1 MSRSAASQTRFV
13 VTVDDAGGLIQD
25 LEQFHRARSFF
36 EAEGAPA
43 TFFAVPRGAG
53 DWQMDRQAEW
63 LAAAREAQRQGHDF
77 QLHGLDHGTCEFGP
91 YPPFVRALSR
101 EDPMPLLEQDR
112 QKYGHL
118 WRRDLFVERLNAAI
132 RVFTDAFGRRPDAF
146 RGGALSQS
154 PELHQ
159 ALADVGMRY
168 VSNKVVDPRGWK
180 YIVEEYDEPGD
191 WDPEVPPAP
200 YRLTEDIVNLPI
212 ISEYAWYLTPE
223 KIEPHLAL
231 AIEDLRRVYEA
242 EGVFILVCHVQ
253 CVGAEDSYARDL
265 LHRLLKAARR
275 DYQVRFQTI
284 RELVADIES
293 GEVQV
298 LEGGHTHGH

>member
-1 MSRSAASQTRFV
+1 MRRFIA
-13 VTVDDAGGLIQD
+13 TVDDAGGLIQD
-25 LEQFHRARSFF
+25 LTQFRRALDFF
-36 EAEGAPA
+36 DGEAVPA

-53 DWQMDRQAEW
+53 DWEMDRQPEW
-63 LAAAREAQRQGHDF
+63 LALAHAARDRGHDF

-91 YPPFVRALSR
+91 YPAFVRALSR
-101 EDPMPLLEQDR
+101 EDPGPLLVQDR
-112 QKYGHL
+112 EQYGHL
-118 WRRDLFVERLNAAI
+118 WRRDLFVEKLETAI
-132 RVFTDAFGRRPDAF
+132 GIFERAFGRRPDAF

-159 ALADVGMRY
+159 ALSDVGIRY

-180 YIVEEYDEPGD
+180 YILEEYDNPGD

-200 YRLTEDIVNLPI
+200 YWLTPEIINLPM

-223 KIEPHLAL
+223 KIDPHLAL
-231 AIEDLRRVYEA
+231 AIEDLGRVYDA
-242 EGVFILVCHVQ
+242 GGVFILICHVQ

-265 LHRLLKAARR
+265 LHRLLTAAR
-275 DYQVRFQTI
+275 DDFGVTFGTI

-293 GEVQV
+293 GDVQV
-298 LEGGHTHGH
+298 IEGGQTHGH